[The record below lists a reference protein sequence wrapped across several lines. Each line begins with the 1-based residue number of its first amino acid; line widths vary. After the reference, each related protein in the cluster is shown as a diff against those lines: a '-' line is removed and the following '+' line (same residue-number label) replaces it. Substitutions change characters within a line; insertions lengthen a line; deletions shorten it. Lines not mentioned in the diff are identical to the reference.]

1 MVRTGRP
8 TDDPKRIRKQFVIS
22 ESDAE
27 KLNYCSKATGL
38 SEGEIIRQGI
48 DRVYQSLLDG
58 ENKAQK

>member
-22 ESDAE
+22 EADAE
-27 KLNYCSKATGL
+27 KLSYCSKATGL

-48 DRVYQSLLDG
+48 DRVYQSLLNG